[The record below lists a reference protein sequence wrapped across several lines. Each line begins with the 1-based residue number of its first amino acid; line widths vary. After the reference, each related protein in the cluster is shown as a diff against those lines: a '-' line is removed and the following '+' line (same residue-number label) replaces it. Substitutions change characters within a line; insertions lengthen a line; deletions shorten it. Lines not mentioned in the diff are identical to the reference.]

1 MQNMI
6 SKFDNISFR
15 LELDHSSKSSLVKHS
30 IRDFEVYFE
39 VCGVIFSTATGFM
52 TMWVIN
58 KVSTKTVLGAGTLI
72 TPKTDSISIRF
83 CKHLTIL
90 LLG

>member
-1 MQNMI
+1 MQSLI

-58 KVSTKTVLGAGTLI
+58 KVSTKTVLAATII
-72 TPKTDSISIRF
+72 TPKTGSISIRF